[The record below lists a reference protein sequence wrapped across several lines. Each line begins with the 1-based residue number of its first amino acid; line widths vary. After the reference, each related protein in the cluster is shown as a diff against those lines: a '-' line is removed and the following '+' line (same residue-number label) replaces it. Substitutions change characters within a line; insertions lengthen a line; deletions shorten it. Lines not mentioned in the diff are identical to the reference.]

1 MKIWFVACG
10 LILLDAGLTLYAVNV
25 RSFWEVN
32 PLMRD
37 LPVWLFISVK
47 ALSIVAVIGLALIL
61 KRWRRIN
68 LASGASTIGLYAAV
82 VGSNIW
88 ELAR

>member
-1 MKIWFVACG
+1 MRIWFVACG
-10 LILLDAGLTLYAVNV
+10 LILLDAGLTLYAINV
-25 RSFWEVN
+25 RGFWEVN

-37 LPVWLFISVK
+37 LPAWQFVGFKL
-47 ALSIVAVIGLALIL
+47 LTVAAVLALGVVL
-61 KRWRRIN
+61 RQWRRIN
-68 LASGASTIGLYAAV
+68 LASGASTIGLYGAV

>member
-1 MKIWFVACG
+1 MKIWFVAIG
-10 LILLDAGLTLYAVNV
+10 LILLDAALTLYAVNV
-25 RSFWEVN
+25 RGFWEVN
-32 PLMRD
+32 PLMRG
-37 LPVWLFISVK
+37 LSAWQFVGVKVLSV
-47 ALSIVAVIGLALIL
+47 AAAIFLVLLL
-61 KRWRRIN
+61 RRWRRIN